1 MQKIQAV
8 LLAALLLCTAGCTR
22 QTATETYVVPT
33 AEAQTPAPTEP
44 VVRKDILG
52 NVIQTSYAEGTF
64 SEMVDGKLV
73 IEDAG
78 KTRVFLLTER
88 AARDVTSLGIG
99 KGMRV
104 IVNYNTLADGVE
116 KIIVE

>member
-22 QTATETYVVPT
+22 QTATEPYVVPT

-64 SEMVDGKLV
+64 SEWWM
-73 IEDAG
+73 E
-78 KTRVFLLTER
+78 
-88 AARDVTSLGIG
+88 SW
-99 KGMRV
+99 
-104 IVNYNTLADGVE
+104 
-116 KIIVE
+116 